1 MKFLEENIE
10 EYRSDPQLGSE
21 NEHDLF
27 FFKKRS
33 EYCSKE
39 GIQIVKKKKIII
51 CSKSLGSINKTMRN
65 YFTPVTVDK

>member
-39 GIQIVKKKKIII
+39 GIQIVKKKKE
-51 CSKSLGSINKTMRN
+51 
-65 YFTPVTVDK
+65 